1 MNRQLESDLSFVLS
15 VFTNTA
21 DINRIES
28 ELEDRGNTV
37 ELWDESLRRLGDEV
51 GMEAGLL

>member
-28 ELEDRGNTV
+28 ELEDMGNTV
-37 ELWDESLRRLGDEV
+37 EQLDESLRRLGDEV